1 MAEKDIIAVDKEKS
15 LLLAI
20 QQIEKEFGKGTI
32 MRLGADA
39 AVSDVPVISTGSMS
53 LDIALGIYGL
63 PKGRIVEIFGPESS
77 GKTTLC
83 LHVIANAQAAGGN
96 AAIID
101 VEHALDPVYAQKIGV
116 DVDKLVVSQPD
127 CGEDALNI
135 ADTLIRSNSL
145 DVLVVDSV
153 AALVPRA
160 EIEGQM
166 GDSHVGLQ
174 ARLMSQ
180 ALRKLTGAASKSKTC
195 VIFTNQIREKIGVMY
210 GNPETTP
217 GGNALKFYASIRM
230 DIRKST
236 CWAAMMM
243 YLLLG
248 RTKTTSAG
256 TLLTSSRISWV
267 LGFMVWPPETVRS
280 TPRLANTSAMPSPA
294 TGRGS
299 KSSKTKWRRR
309 SKSLNL
315 TSCITKAS
323 AKPVPFSM
331 SLLIW
336 ASWKNAV
343 RGSALT
349 ANSSVRAEI
358 RPKPFWPAIRNCSR
372 KSMPGSKKK
381 SPPKKLPLLPAKPK
395 LRMPQPLRKIEIG
408 HP

>member
-1 MAEKDIIAVDKEKS
+1 MADKDISVVDKEKS

-20 QQIEKEFGKGTI
+20 SQIEKEFGKGTI
-32 MRLGADA
+32 MRLGAEA
-39 AVSDVPVISTGSMS
+39 SVVDVPVISTGSMS

-101 VEHALDPVYAQKIGV
+101 VEHALDPVYAAKIGV

-135 ADTLIRSNSL
+135 ADALIRSNAL
-145 DVLVVDSV
+145 DVLVIDSV

-180 ALRKLTGAASKSKTC
+180 ALRKITGAASKSKTC

-217 GGNALKFYASIRM
+217 GGNALKFYASVRM

-236 CWAAMMM
+236 AIKVGDAVTGNRARVKVIKNKMAPPFKIAEFDIM
-243 YLLLG
+243 YNEG
-248 RTKTTSAG
+248 ISKTGSILDVASDMG
-256 TLLTSSRISWV
+256 IV
-267 LGFMVWPPETVRS
+267 EK
-280 TPRLANTSAMPSPA
+280 
-294 TGRGS
+294 RGS
-299 KSSKTKWRRR
+299 WFSFDGEQLGQGRDQ
-309 SKSLNL
+309 
-315 TSCITKAS
+315 TKAVL
-323 AKPVPFSM
+323 AENPELQEK
-331 SLLIW
+331 INARIKEAIA
-336 ASWKNAV
+336 AS
-343 RGSALT
+343 
-349 ANSSVRAEI
+349 RA
-358 RPKPFWPAIRNCSR
+358 AAA
-372 KSMPGSKKK
+372 
-381 SPPKKLPLLPAKPK
+381 PKKAENPA
-395 LRMPQPLRKIEIG
+395 ENTAE
-408 HP
+408 